1 MLCQKWQ
8 NIMGHSWCFATW
20 HNITGGIPTCY
31 TSVICH
37 FSLHA
42 KLPFRGK
49 MEWISIP
56 FYPCRVELN
65 GHAIPF
71 CPFPVHNSP
80 ACYFPM
86 QNMHHCVFV
95 MGKYIAFYVVLI
107 TKLVTIPTVVVVI
120 VVIQIT
126 CNCNCSCIF

>member
-1 MLCQKWQ
+1 MLHQYWFCECTSVQCVLVI
-8 NIMGHSWCFATW
+8 NRMCRYL
-20 HNITGGIPTCY
+20 ITGVT
-31 TSVICH
+31 CH

-42 KLPFRGK
+42 KSPFRGK

-56 FYPCRVELN
+56 FSPCRVEWN

-71 CPFPVHNSP
+71 CPFPVHISP

-86 QNMHHCVFV
+86 QNMCCCVFV
-95 MGKYIAFYVVLI
+95 MGKYIAFYVILI
-107 TKLVTIPTVVVVI
+107 TELVTIPTVVVVI

-126 CNCNCSCIF
+126 CNHNCSHIF